1 MIFDPPTRTRRRAL
15 SRLIWPL
22 LVAVAVVLAV
32 VISVTGDETRTELE
46 YLEQVQAQAS
56 DLARGGSAFRDV
68 VSRLQRIGRTELI
81 TVVEGVR
88 EDLAAGLDLAEGEA
102 PITSLIAVN
111 ALYREALETWD
122 RGMEGFSAAVLEAAD
137 DPESTVA
144 VDNMAGALAD
154 IRAGDNAYRRMVEA
168 MGRDDVPEPLSPMP
182 DVVLLPAEGSL
193 LSLAVSY
200 VDSAR
205 SDNNRLALRPGLAV
219 SMVVS
224 EPEWQVNPGGQAV
237 VPATG
242 AITFSVVVTNRGNI
256 MSEPVPLLLELI
268 GGPELIRMTEDITPL
283 DPAQQVTVVF
293 DEVGVEPGG
302 IYEVRATLV
311 ATGNDSSFEDNE
323 ISVEFAVNEE

>member
-1 MIFDPPTRTRRRAL
+1 ML

-22 LVAVAVVLAV
+22 LVALAVVLAV
-32 VISVTGDETRTELE
+32 VISATGEETRTELE
-46 YLEQVQAQAS
+46 YLEQVHAQAS
-56 DLARGGSAFRDV
+56 DLARSGSALRDV
-68 VSRLQRIGRTELI
+68 VSRLQRIGRTEFV
-81 TVVEGVR
+81 TVLEGVR
-88 EDLAAGLDLAEGEA
+88 EDLTTGLELTEDEA

-111 ALYREALETWD
+111 ALYREALETWE
-122 RGMEGFSAAVLEAAD
+122 RGVEGYSAAVLEAAD

-144 VDNMAGALAD
+144 VDSMAEALAE
-154 IRAGDNAYRRMVEA
+154 IRAGDNAYRRMVVA
-168 MGRDDVPEPLSPMP
+168 MGRDDIPDPLSPMP

-205 SDNNRLALRPGLAV
+205 SENNSLALRPGLAV

-224 EPEWQVNPGGQAV
+224 EPEWQVNPEGRAV

-242 AITFSVVVTNRGNI
+242 AVTFSVVVTNRGNV
-256 MSEPVPLLLELI
+256 MSEPVPLVLELI

-293 DEVGVEPGG
+293 DEIGVESGG

-311 ATGNDSSFEDNE
+311 ATGNDASFEDNE
-323 ISVEFAVNEE
+323 ISVEFEVNQG